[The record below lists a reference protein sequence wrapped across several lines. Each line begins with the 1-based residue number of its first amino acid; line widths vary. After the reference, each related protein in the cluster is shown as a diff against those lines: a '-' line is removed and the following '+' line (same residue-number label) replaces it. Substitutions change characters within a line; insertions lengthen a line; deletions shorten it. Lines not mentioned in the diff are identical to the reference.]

1 MVELARLRGASEELT
16 RVQKRVADALA
27 KGPPWMNGRL
37 VENVRCEPNV
47 ETRVTHRLGRKPRG
61 FMIVCARADGFNI
74 GTASA
79 DLVATEF
86 NAGQAKLTLV
96 TTGTSPRILSLWFW

>member
-1 MVELARLRGASEELT
+1 MVELAKVRGAGEALD
-16 RVQKRVADALA
+16 RVQKRVAESLS

-61 FMIVCARADGFNI
+61 FMIVCVRADGFNL

-79 DLVATEF
+79 DLVATEL
-86 NAGQAKLTLV
+86 NSGQAKLTLV
-96 TTGTSPRILSLWFW
+96 TAGTSPRIISLWFW